1 MAHGY
6 LGDGYGSH
14 GEIDPD
20 SDRDR
25 DRDRDRDWR
34 ERGEPWRDRDRDR
47 DRGMMFGRGDRSEDD
62 RWSGRSW
69 RNEAGPRAYG
79 NYSDDRRNF
88 SANPDDHY
96 RSWRD
101 RHMSELDR
109 DYQDYCRD
117 REQQFHREFDDWRRR
132 RYGNP
137 QPLRTGM
144 TQTGMSHDPS
154 GELQLTN
161 ESSVG
166 ATEPDPTS
174 EATLGTNSARGP
186 RTSRNRG

>member
-1 MAHGY
+1 
-6 LGDGYGSH
+6 
-14 GEIDPD
+14 
-20 SDRDR
+20 
-25 DRDRDRDWR
+25 
-34 ERGEPWRDRDRDR
+34 
-47 DRGMMFGRGDRSEDD
+47 MMFGRGDRSGERQWRDERYGREQGFGD
-62 RWSGRSW
+62 RT
-69 RNEAGPRAYG
+69 
-79 NYSDDRRNF
+79 DHRNF
-88 SANPDDHY
+88 SAHPDDHY

-161 ESSVG
+161 ESSIG
-166 ATEPDPTS
+166 ATEPDPTT
-174 EATLGTNSARGP
+174 EATLGTNSARGT
-186 RTSRNRG
+186 RSSRSRG